1 MKDYNTYTLKNFL
14 EDDGFRDWVQR
25 KGGPEE
31 PFWRSFLLRY
41 PGKKAALRQ
50 AERIILAAGHR
61 DPAIDSREI
70 RVEAEALL
78 EQISVHEPGRAVET
92 QEKQEGAHTR
102 GWLPWIMAACIAAF
116 LMTNHFL
123 ADKPAPPREA
133 SAARSLTSNLVKT
146 RNDTDKPLRILLSDN
161 SEVFLSPSSTLS
173 YPSHFTDSSRTVHLT
188 GEADFSV
195 RKGSTPFMVYAGGVI
210 TKVLGTRFVVR
221 AFEKDQNT
229 TIRVRTGTV
238 SVFEKGKSGPLKKA
252 KENSGLIITANQAA
266 VFEKSVRQF
275 TKTLV
280 SDPVRLSKAIDFESK
295 RYDETQLS
303 KILSDLEKA
312 YGISILFDREQFE
325 KCRIT
330 ATLADENLYQK
341 LEMLC
346 KSIGAVYEIVDGQ
359 ILILGKGC

>member
-1 MKDYNTYTLKNFL
+1 MKDYNAYTLEDFL
-14 EDDGFRDWVQR
+14 QDDGFRDWVQR

-41 PGKKAALRQ
+41 PEKNAVLKQ
-50 AERIILAAGHR
+50 AERIIRAAGHR
-61 DPAIDSREI
+61 HPAIDSREI
-70 RVEAEALL
+70 RAEAEALL
-78 EQISVHEPGRAVET
+78 ELMSDNEAGNVIETDDEPSSFRAP
-92 QEKQEGAHTR
+92 
-102 GWLPWIMAACIAAF
+102 GWLPWIMAACISAF
-116 LMTNHFL
+116 VIIHYSGTE
-123 ADKPAPPREA
+123 KSGSSGEA
-133 SAARSLTSNLVKT
+133 SPVQSLTSNLVKT

-161 SEVFLSPSSTLS
+161 SEVFLSPNSTLS

-221 AFEKDQNT
+221 AFEKDLNT

-238 SVFEKGKSGPLKKA
+238 SVFEKEKRGTLKKA

-266 VFEKSVRQF
+266 VFEKSIGQF

-280 SDPVRLSKAIDFESK
+280 SDPVRISKAVDFESK

-303 KILSDLEKA
+303 KIFSDLEKA

-325 KCRIT
+325 RCRIT

-359 ILILGKGC
+359 ILIIGKGC

>member
-1 MKDYNTYTLKNFL
+1 MKDYNAYTLQDFL
-14 EDDGFRDWVQR
+14 QDDGFRDWVQR

-31 PFWRSFLLRY
+31 AFWRSFLLRY
-41 PGKKAALRQ
+41 PAKASVLKQ
-50 AERIILAAGHR
+50 AERIIRAAGQSS
-61 DPAIDSREI
+61 PVIDNREI
-70 RVEAEALL
+70 RAEAEALL
-78 EQISVHEPGRAVET
+78 ER
-92 QEKQEGAHTR
+92 
-102 GWLPWIMAACIAAF
+102 MAADAPMHGIEAEEEKKPLRIPARIRWLVAACGSA
-116 LMTNHFL
+116 LLL
-123 ADKPAPPREA
+123 ASYFFTGRSTPAKE
-133 SAARSLTSNLVKT
+133 SSGMQSLTSNLVKT
-146 RNDTDKPLRILLSDN
+146 RNDTDKPLKILLSDN
-161 SEVFLSPSSTLS
+161 SVVLLSPSSMLS
-173 YPSHFTDSSRTVHLT
+173 YPSHFTDSTRTVHLA

-195 RKGSTPFMVYAGGVI
+195 RKGSTPFMVYAGGVV

-221 AFEKDQNT
+221 AFEKDRNT
-229 TIRVRTGTV
+229 TVRVQTGTV
-238 SVFEKGKSGPLKKA
+238 SVSEKEKSETRAKT

-280 SDPVRLSKAIDFESK
+280 SDPVRLSKAVDFESK